1 MDIGVLD
8 KRARIERRVVTQD
21 PTYGTDVV
29 TWATRAVVWCN
40 LTDSMPSRDEQIRNG
55 LSMTKVRSR
64 LRMRYRSDVTTE
76 DRVVLFRPTEQAW
89 QIIGGPA
96 EIGVRDGIELM
107 IERL

>member
-1 MDIGVLD
+1 
-8 KRARIERRVVTQD
+8 
-21 PTYGTDVV
+21 
-29 TWATRAVVWCN
+29 
-40 LTDSMPSRDEQIRNG
+40 
-55 LSMTKVRSR
+55 
-64 LRMRYRSDVTTE
+64 MRYRSDVTTE